1 MPNIQPFQGLRYNL
15 AQVGSL
21 SDVVAP
27 PYDVIS
33 PEQQDALYAKHPNNV
48 VRLILNKMLDT
59 DDEQNNRYTRS
70 AKTLKEWKASGVLL
84 KESKPS
90 IYVYH
95 QIFEAVG
102 QTFVRKGFMCGCE
115 AVPFGEGMIF
125 PHEITMS
132 GPKLDRLMLTTA
144 CKTNFSQIFGL
155 YPDAENEVQNI
166 LENAVAG
173 ETPLEATDE
182 NGVINRMWVVDDQ
195 EVVSKVVEL
204 MGPKPIFIA
213 DGHHRYETACNYRK
227 QIREQGELT
236 ADHPANHV
244 LMVCIA
250 MEDPGLIVL
259 PTHRIF
265 RNVPAF
271 SQQDLIDKLGEYF
284 RISTV
289 GEGYNQAHKAWAEIE
304 LLNDQGTMALYS
316 AKDGKWNLIQMTEA
330 GRAKMDEVAAEHQ
343 PEWRGLGVSILHS
356 LVIDTLLGLKGHE
369 KPKYVHDVAEV
380 VECLKKSPEEFTL
393 SALVMPATVQQ
404 IQDCSMVR
412 ERMPAKSTYFYPKL
426 ITGFVFKPLDNN

>member
-15 AQVGSL
+15 AQVGDL

-33 PEQQDALYAKHPNNV
+33 PEYQDELYAKHPNNV
-48 VRLILNKMLDT
+48 VRLILNKMNPD
-59 DDEQNNRYTRS
+59 DDEANNRYTR
-70 AKTLKEWKASGVLL
+70 AARTLKDWKAEGVLQRDDQPAL
-84 KESKPS
+84 
-90 IYVYH
+90 YVYH
-95 QIFEAVG
+95 QIFTVG
-102 QTFVRKGFMCGCE
+102 GKEYCRKGFMCGCE
-115 AVPFGEGMIF
+115 ATPFGEGMIF

-166 LENAVAG
+166 LEDAVRG
-173 ETPLEATDE
+173 EAPLEATDKD
-182 NGVINRMWVVDDQ
+182 GVVNRMWIVDDPD
-195 EVVSKVVEL
+195 VVSKVVAL

-236 ADHPANHV
+236 LEHPANYV

-250 MEDPGLIVL
+250 MEDPGLIVM
-259 PTHRIF
+259 PTHRLF
-265 RNVPAF
+265 KNVPAF
-271 SQQDLIDKLGEYF
+271 SQEELISKVGDCF
-284 RISTV
+284 RVSTV
-289 GEGYNQAHKAWAEIE
+289 GEGYRTAHRAWAEIE
-304 LLNDQGTMALYS
+304 MLEDQGTMALYT
-316 AKDGKWNLIQMTEA
+316 AKDGKWNLLQLTEA
-330 GRAKMDEVAAEHQ
+330 GREKMAEVAKEHQ
-343 PEWRGLGVSILHS
+343 PEWQELGVAILHS

-369 KPKYVHDVAEV
+369 KPKYVHEVEEV
-380 VECLKKSPEEFTL
+380 VETLKSEPETYPL
-393 SALVMPATVQQ
+393 AALVMPATVQQ
-404 IQDCSMVR
+404 IQDLSMVR

-426 ITGFVFKPLDNN
+426 ISGFVFKPLE

>member
-33 PEQQDALYAKHPNNV
+33 PEMQDALYAKHPNNV
-48 VRLILNKMLDT
+48 VRLILNKQNPT
-59 DDEQNNRYTRS
+59 DDERDNRYTRS
-70 AKTLKEWKASGVLL
+70 ARTLKEWKESGVLV
-84 KESKPS
+84 KEPNPS

-95 QIFEAVG
+95 QIFEAQG
-102 QTFVRKGFMCGCE
+102 KKYVRKGFMCGCE
-115 AVPFGEGMIF
+115 AVPFGEGMVF
-125 PHEITMS
+125 PHELTMS

-155 YPDAENEVQNI
+155 YPDSENEVQNI
-166 LENAVAG
+166 LEDAVAG
-173 ETPLEATDE
+173 ETPFEATDE
-182 NGVINRMWVVDDQ
+182 NGVLNRMWVVDDAD
-195 EVVSKVVEL
+195 VISKVVAL

-227 QIREQGELT
+227 QLRQEGVLT
-236 ADHPANHV
+236 TDHPANHV
-244 LMVCIA
+244 LMVCVA
-250 MEDPGLIVL
+250 MEDPGLIVM
-259 PTHRIF
+259 PTHRLF

-271 SQQDLIDKLGEYF
+271 SQQDLFDRLGGF
-284 RISTV
+284 FNISTV

-304 LLNDQGTMALYS
+304 LLNNQGTLALFS
-316 AKDGKWNLIQMTEA
+316 ARDGKWNLLQITDK
-330 GRAKMDEVAAEHQ
+330 GRAKMDEVAADHQ
-343 PEWRGLGVSILHS
+343 PEWRQLGVAILHT

-369 KPKYVHDVAEV
+369 KPKYVHEVSEV
-380 VECLKKSPEEFTL
+380 VSNLKASPEEFTL
-393 SALVMPATVQQ
+393 AALVMPATVEL
-404 IQDCSMVR
+404 IQECSMVR

-426 ITGFVFKPLDNN
+426 ITGFVFKPLE

>member
-33 PEQQDALYAKHPNNV
+33 PEMQDALYAKHPNNV
-48 VRLILNKMLDT
+48 VRLILNKQNPT
-59 DDEQNNRYTRS
+59 DNEQDNRYTRS
-70 AKTLKEWKASGVLL
+70 ARTLKEWKESGVLV
-84 KESKPS
+84 KEPNPS

-95 QIFEAVG
+95 QIFETQG
-102 QTFVRKGFMCGCE
+102 KTYVRKGFMCGCE
-115 AVPFGEGMIF
+115 AVPFGEGMVF
-125 PHEITMS
+125 PHELTMS

-155 YPDAENEVQNI
+155 YPDPENEIQNI
-166 LENAVAG
+166 LEDAVAG
-173 ETPLEATDE
+173 ETPFEATDD
-182 NGVINRMWVVDDQ
+182 NGVINRMWVVDDA
-195 EVVSKVVEL
+195 EVISKVVAL

-213 DGHHRYETACNYRK
+213 DGHHRYETACNYRN
-227 QIREQGELT
+227 QIRQQGLLT
-236 ADHPANHV
+236 SDHPANHV
-244 LMVCIA
+244 LMVCVA
-250 MEDPGLIVL
+250 MEDPGLIVM
-259 PTHRIF
+259 PTHRLF

-271 SQQDLIDKLGEYF
+271 SQQDLFDRLGEYF

-304 LLNDQGTMALYS
+304 LLNDQGTLALFS
-316 AKDGKWNLIQMTEA
+316 ARDGKWNLLQITDA
-330 GRAKMDEVAAEHQ
+330 GRAKMDEVAADHQ
-343 PEWRGLGVSILHS
+343 PEWRQLGVAILHT

-369 KPKYVHDVAEV
+369 KPKYVHEVSEV
-380 VECLKKSPEEFTL
+380 VANLKASPEEFTL
-393 SALVMPATVQQ
+393 AALVMPATVEL
-404 IQDCSMVR
+404 IQECSMVR

-426 ITGFVFKPLDNN
+426 ITGFVFKPLE

>member
-15 AQVGSL
+15 AQVGDL

-33 PEQQDALYAKHPNNV
+33 PEYQDELYAKHPNNV
-48 VRLILNKMLDT
+48 VRLILNKMNPD
-59 DDEQNNRYTRS
+59 DDEANNRYTR
-70 AKTLKEWKASGVLL
+70 AARTLKDWKAEGVLQRDDQPAL
-84 KESKPS
+84 
-90 IYVYH
+90 YVYH
-95 QIFEAVG
+95 QIFTVG
-102 QTFVRKGFMCGCE
+102 GKEYCRKGFMCGCE
-115 AVPFGEGMIF
+115 ATPFGEGMIF

-166 LENAVAG
+166 LEDAVRG
-173 ETPLEATDE
+173 EAPLEATDKD
-182 NGVINRMWVVDDQ
+182 GVINRMWIVDDPD
-195 EVVSKVVEL
+195 VVSKVVAL

-236 ADHPANHV
+236 LEHPANYV

-250 MEDPGLIVL
+250 MEDPGLIVM
-259 PTHRIF
+259 PTHRLF
-265 RNVPAF
+265 KNVPAF
-271 SQQDLIDKLGEYF
+271 SQEELISKVGDCF
-284 RISTV
+284 RVSTV
-289 GEGYNQAHKAWAEIE
+289 GEGYRTAHRAWAEIE
-304 LLNDQGTMALYS
+304 MLEDQGTMAIYT
-316 AKDGKWNLIQMTEA
+316 AKDGKWNLLQLTDA
-330 GRAKMDEVAAEHQ
+330 GREKMAEVAKEHQ
-343 PEWRGLGVSILHS
+343 PEWQELGVAILHS

-369 KPKYVHDVAEV
+369 KPKYVHEVEEV
-380 VECLKKSPEEFTL
+380 VETLKSEPETYPL
-393 SALVMPATVQQ
+393 AALVMPATVQQ
-404 IQDCSMVR
+404 IQDLSMVR

-426 ITGFVFKPLDNN
+426 ISGFVFKPLE

>member
-15 AQVGSL
+15 AQVGDL

-33 PEQQDALYAKHPNNV
+33 PEYQDELYAKHPNNV
-48 VRLILNKMLDT
+48 VRLILNKMNPD
-59 DDEQNNRYTRS
+59 DDEANNRYTR
-70 AKTLKEWKASGVLL
+70 AARTLKDWKAEGVLQRDDQPAL
-84 KESKPS
+84 
-90 IYVYH
+90 YVYH
-95 QIFEAVG
+95 QIFTVG
-102 QTFVRKGFMCGCE
+102 GKEYCRKGFMCGCE
-115 AVPFGEGMIF
+115 ATPFGEGMIF

-166 LENAVAG
+166 LEDAVRG
-173 ETPLEATDE
+173 EAPLEATDKD
-182 NGVINRMWVVDDQ
+182 GVINRMWIVDDPD
-195 EVVSKVVEL
+195 VVSKVVAL

-236 ADHPANHV
+236 LEHPANYV

-250 MEDPGLIVL
+250 MEDPGLIVM
-259 PTHRIF
+259 PTHRLF
-265 RNVPAF
+265 KNVPAF
-271 SQQDLIDKLGEYF
+271 SQEELINKVGDCF
-284 RISTV
+284 RVSTV
-289 GEGYNQAHKAWAEIE
+289 GEGYRTAHRAWAEIE
-304 LLNDQGTMALYS
+304 MLEDQGTMAIYT
-316 AKDGKWNLIQMTEA
+316 AKDGKWNLLQLTDA
-330 GRAKMDEVAAEHQ
+330 GREKMAEVAKEHQ
-343 PEWRGLGVSILHS
+343 PEWQELGVAILHS

-369 KPKYVHDVAEV
+369 KPKYVHEVEEV
-380 VECLKKSPEEFTL
+380 VETLKSEPETYPL
-393 SALVMPATVQQ
+393 AALVMPATVQQ
-404 IQDCSMVR
+404 IQDLSMVR

-426 ITGFVFKPLDNN
+426 ISGFVFKPLE

>member
-15 AQVGSL
+15 AQVGDL

-33 PEQQDALYAKHPNNV
+33 PEYQDELYAKHPNNV
-48 VRLILNKMLDT
+48 VRLILNKMNPD
-59 DDEQNNRYTRS
+59 DDEANNRYTR
-70 AKTLKEWKASGVLL
+70 AARTLKDWKAEGVLQRDDQPAL
-84 KESKPS
+84 
-90 IYVYH
+90 YVYH
-95 QIFEAVG
+95 QIFTVG
-102 QTFVRKGFMCGCE
+102 GKEYCRKGFMCGCE
-115 AVPFGEGMIF
+115 ATPFGEGMIF

-166 LENAVAG
+166 LEDAVRG
-173 ETPLEATDE
+173 EAPLEATDKD
-182 NGVINRMWVVDDQ
+182 GVINRMWIVDDPD
-195 EVVSKVVEL
+195 VVSKVVAL

-236 ADHPANHV
+236 LEHPANYV

-250 MEDPGLIVL
+250 MEDPGLIVM
-259 PTHRIF
+259 PTHRLF
-265 RNVPAF
+265 KNVPAF
-271 SQQDLIDKLGEYF
+271 SQEELISKVGDCF
-284 RISTV
+284 RVSTV
-289 GEGYNQAHKAWAEIE
+289 GEGYRTAHRAWAEIE
-304 LLNDQGTMALYS
+304 MLEDQGTMALYT
-316 AKDGKWNLIQMTEA
+316 AKDGKWNLLQLTDA
-330 GRAKMDEVAAEHQ
+330 GREKMAEVAKEHQ
-343 PEWRGLGVSILHS
+343 PEWQELGVAILHS

-369 KPKYVHDVAEV
+369 KPKYVHEVEEV
-380 VECLKKSPEEFTL
+380 VETLKSEPETYPL
-393 SALVMPATVQQ
+393 AALVMPATVQQ
-404 IQDCSMVR
+404 IQDLSMVR

-426 ITGFVFKPLDNN
+426 ISGFVFKPLE

>member
-15 AQVGSL
+15 AQVGDL

-33 PEQQDALYAKHPNNV
+33 PEYQDELYAKHPNNV
-48 VRLILNKMLDT
+48 VRLILNKMNPD
-59 DDEQNNRYTRS
+59 DDEANNRYTR
-70 AKTLKEWKASGVLL
+70 AARTLKDWKAEGVLQRDDQPAL
-84 KESKPS
+84 
-90 IYVYH
+90 YVYH
-95 QIFEAVG
+95 QIFTVG
-102 QTFVRKGFMCGCE
+102 GKEYCRKGFMCGCE
-115 AVPFGEGMIF
+115 ATPFGEGMIF

-166 LENAVAG
+166 LEDAVRG
-173 ETPLEATDE
+173 EAPLEATDKD
-182 NGVINRMWVVDDQ
+182 GVINRMWIVDDPD
-195 EVVSKVVEL
+195 VVSKVVAL

-236 ADHPANHV
+236 LDHPANYV

-250 MEDPGLIVL
+250 MEDPGLIVM
-259 PTHRIF
+259 PTHRLF
-265 RNVPAF
+265 KNVPAF
-271 SQQDLIDKLGEYF
+271 SQEELISKVGDCF
-284 RISTV
+284 RVSTV
-289 GEGYNQAHKAWAEIE
+289 GEGYRTAHRAWAEIE
-304 LLNDQGTMALYS
+304 MLEDQGTMALYT
-316 AKDGKWNLIQMTEA
+316 AKDGKWNLLQLTEA
-330 GRAKMDEVAAEHQ
+330 GREKMAEVAKEHQ
-343 PEWRGLGVSILHS
+343 PEWQELGVAILHS

-369 KPKYVHDVAEV
+369 KPKYVHEVEEV
-380 VECLKKSPEEFTL
+380 VETLKSEPETYPL
-393 SALVMPATVQQ
+393 AALVMPATVQQ
-404 IQDCSMVR
+404 IQDLSMVR

-426 ITGFVFKPLDNN
+426 ISGFVFKPLE

>member
-1 MPNIQPFQGLRYNL
+1 MPNIQPFEGLRYNL

-27 PYDVIS
+27 PYDVIG
-33 PEQQDALYAKHPNNV
+33 PEYQDALYEKSEYNV
-48 VRLILNKMLDT
+48 VRLILNKMLPT

-70 AKTLKEWKASGVLL
+70 ARTLKDWKEAGVLV

-90 IYVYH
+90 LYVYH
-95 QIFEAVG
+95 QIYTVKGKEYC
-102 QTFVRKGFMCGCE
+102 RKGFMCGCE
-115 AVPFGEGMIF
+115 AVPFGEGMVF

-155 YPDAENEVQNI
+155 YPDEHNEVQNV
-166 LENAVAG
+166 LENAIVG
-173 ETPLEATDE
+173 VTPLEATDKD
-182 NGVINRMWVVDDQ
+182 GVINRMWIVDDQ
-195 EVVSKVVEL
+195 ETVNKVVEL

-227 QIREQGELT
+227 QIAEQGELT
-236 ADHPANHV
+236 SNHPANHV

-259 PTHRIF
+259 PTHRLF
-265 RNVPAF
+265 TNVRET
-271 SQQDLIDKLGEYF
+271 SQEDLIARLGDSF
-284 RISTV
+284 RVTTV
-289 GEGYNQAHKAWAEIE
+289 GNGINSAKAAWALIE
-304 LLNDQGTMALYS
+304 QMNDQGTMAIYTG
-316 AKDGKWNLIQMTEA
+316 KDGVWSLISITEA
-330 GRAKMDEVAAEHQ
+330 GKEKMAQVAAEHH
-343 PEWRGLGVSILHS
+343 PEWQSLGVAILHS
-356 LVIDTLLGLKGHE
+356 LVVDTLLELKGHE
-369 KPKYVHDVAEV
+369 KPTYIHDVDEVAETIAK
-380 VECLKKSPEEFTL
+380 EPEKYPL
-393 SALVMPATVQQ
+393 AALVSPATVQQ

-426 ITGFVFKPLDNN
+426 ITGFVFKPLN

>member
-15 AQVGSL
+15 AQVGDL

-33 PEQQDALYAKHPNNV
+33 PEYQDELYAKHPNNV
-48 VRLILNKMLDT
+48 VRLILNKMNPD
-59 DDEQNNRYTRS
+59 DDEANNRYTR
-70 AKTLKEWKASGVLL
+70 AARTLKDWKAEGVLQRDDQPAL
-84 KESKPS
+84 
-90 IYVYH
+90 YVYH
-95 QIFEAVG
+95 QIFTVG
-102 QTFVRKGFMCGCE
+102 GKEYCRKGFMCGCE
-115 AVPFGEGMIF
+115 ATPFGEGMIF

-166 LENAVAG
+166 LEDAVRG
-173 ETPLEATDE
+173 EAPLEATDKD
-182 NGVINRMWVVDDQ
+182 GVVNRMWIVDDPD
-195 EVVSKVVEL
+195 VVSKVVAL

-236 ADHPANHV
+236 LEHPANYV

-250 MEDPGLIVL
+250 MEDPGLIVM
-259 PTHRIF
+259 PTHRLF
-265 RNVPAF
+265 KNVPAL
-271 SQQDLIDKLGEYF
+271 SQEELISKVGDCF
-284 RISTV
+284 RVSTV
-289 GEGYNQAHKAWAEIE
+289 GEGYRTAHRAWAEIE
-304 LLNDQGTMALYS
+304 MLEDQGTMALYT
-316 AKDGKWNLIQMTEA
+316 AKDGKWNLLQLTEA
-330 GRAKMDEVAAEHQ
+330 GREKMAEVAKEHQ
-343 PEWRGLGVSILHS
+343 PEWQELGVAILHS

-369 KPKYVHDVAEV
+369 KPKYVHEVEEV
-380 VECLKKSPEEFTL
+380 VETLKSEPETYPL
-393 SALVMPATVQQ
+393 AALVMPATVQQ
-404 IQDCSMVR
+404 IQDLSMVR

-426 ITGFVFKPLDNN
+426 ISGFVFKPLE

>member
-15 AQVGSL
+15 AQVGDL

-33 PEQQDALYAKHPNNV
+33 PEYQDELYAKHPNNV
-48 VRLILNKMLDT
+48 VRLILNKMNPD
-59 DDEQNNRYTRS
+59 DDEANNRYTR
-70 AKTLKEWKASGVLL
+70 AARTLKDWKAEGVLQRDDQPAL
-84 KESKPS
+84 
-90 IYVYH
+90 YVYH
-95 QIFEAVG
+95 QIFTVG
-102 QTFVRKGFMCGCE
+102 GKEYCRKGFMCGCE
-115 AVPFGEGMIF
+115 ATPFGEGMIF

-166 LENAVAG
+166 LEDAVRSEA
-173 ETPLEATDE
+173 PLEATDKD
-182 NGVINRMWVVDDQ
+182 GVINRMWIVDDPD
-195 EVVSKVVEL
+195 VVSKVVAL

-236 ADHPANHV
+236 LEHPANYV

-250 MEDPGLIVL
+250 MEDPGLIVM
-259 PTHRIF
+259 PTHRLF
-265 RNVPAF
+265 KNVPAF
-271 SQQDLIDKLGEYF
+271 SQEELISKVGDCF
-284 RISTV
+284 RVSTV
-289 GEGYNQAHKAWAEIE
+289 GEGYRTAHRAWAEIE
-304 LLNDQGTMALYS
+304 MLEDQGTMALYT
-316 AKDGKWNLIQMTEA
+316 AKDGKWNLLQLTEA
-330 GRAKMDEVAAEHQ
+330 GREKMAEVAKEHQ
-343 PEWRGLGVSILHS
+343 PEWQELGVAILHS

-369 KPKYVHDVAEV
+369 KPKYVHEVEEV
-380 VECLKKSPEEFTL
+380 VETLKSEPETYPL
-393 SALVMPATVQQ
+393 AALVMPATVQQ
-404 IQDCSMVR
+404 IQDLSMVR

-426 ITGFVFKPLDNN
+426 ISGFVFKPLE